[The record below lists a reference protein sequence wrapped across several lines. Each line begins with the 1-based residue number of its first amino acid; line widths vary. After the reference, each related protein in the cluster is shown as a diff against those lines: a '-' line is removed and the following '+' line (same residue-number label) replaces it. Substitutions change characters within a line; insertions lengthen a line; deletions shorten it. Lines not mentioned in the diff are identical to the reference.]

1 MRVTLNRPKRHA
13 LEEALA
19 IAVYCALKHSDDR
32 MELKDVILEI
42 KQDLRQ
48 NCRVCEYGLGDDLWE
63 SEYIRMS

>member
-1 MRVTLNRPKRHA
+1 M
-13 LEEALA
+13 A

-42 KQDLRQ
+42 KQDLRH